1 MDRGLTRISDGN
13 PIPGSQARD
22 GELTPNA
29 GSQARDGELTPNAVI
44 YAVTVVGLVTTQ
56 VISDAIP
63 QGKPNPKRLS
73 RTAACAKGS
82 MLSRSLD
89 DA

>member
-1 MDRGLTRISDGN
+1 MDRGLTRTSDGN
-13 PIPGSQARD
+13 PIP
-22 GELTPNA
+22 

-56 VISDAIP
+56 VISDAVP